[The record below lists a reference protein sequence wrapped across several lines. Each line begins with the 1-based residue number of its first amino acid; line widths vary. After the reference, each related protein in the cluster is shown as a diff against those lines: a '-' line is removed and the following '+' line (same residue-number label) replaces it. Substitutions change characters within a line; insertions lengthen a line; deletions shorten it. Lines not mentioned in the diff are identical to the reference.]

1 MKKECTNINY
11 RFKLLYFFV
20 PYLLYQDTAVKNL
33 LTCLQIGSHTMPSIQ
48 VYLHFVQVIF
58 IRVPLKIILL
68 KMYFTKPK
76 DYLCLYLYGIA
87 FGLRISRLLENALG
101 KSKIVNIV
109 ADNTYSI
116 MINQFLGFMVV
127 KTVFGLLSKYTSMFP
142 DFSMQEYKSEIW
154 YFYVPKGITQFYII
168 YLVSG
173 LAVPIIIQLAIN
185 QCITKVKTRN
195 DNKCQYLFYIW
206 IFFLVTE
213 LL

>member
-1 MKKECTNINY
+1 
-11 RFKLLYFFV
+11 
-20 PYLLYQDTAVKNL
+20 
-33 LTCLQIGSHTMPSIQ
+33 
-48 VYLHFVQVIF
+48 
-58 IRVPLKIILL
+58 
-68 KMYFTKPK
+68 MYFTKPK
-76 DYLCLYLYGIA
+76 EYLCLYLYGIA
-87 FGLRISRLLENALG
+87 FELRISRLLENALG

-185 QCITKVKTRN
+185 QCITKVKTQN
-195 DNKCQYLFYIW
+195 DNKC
-206 IFFLVTE
+206 
-213 LL
+213 